1 MMILCCG
8 EALIDMVPA
17 ATASGRQGYVPHEGG
32 AIFNTAIALGRLG
45 LKAGILTG
53 ISRDFLGE
61 ALLSSL
67 RANRVDTSLVV
78 RSERPTTLAFVNL
91 QNGGAC
97 YTFYDENSAGRMLV
111 EDDIP
116 KVPDNVGTMVFGG
129 ISLIGEPAAT
139 TLVQLARREAGRR
152 VIMLD
157 PNIRSVMIRDGNRHR
172 ARMRELIALADIVK
186 VSDEDLDWLVPGDG
200 SRSSKCESLFRSG
213 PSVVILTRGAAGA
226 RARFGRGDTATVPAS
241 LVDVVDTI
249 GAGDTFNAGVL
260 AHLADNRL
268 LTRERLADIDA
279 NSMREALSLGARAA
293 AITVSRPG
301 ADPPWR
307 HELAHSRSE
316 DG

>member
-1 MMILCCG
+1 MILCCG
-8 EALIDMVPA
+8 EALIDMIPA

-45 LKAGILTG
+45 VRTGMLTG

-61 ALLSSL
+61 TLLASL

-78 RSERPTTLAFVNL
+78 QSERPTTLAFVNL
-91 QNGGAC
+91 RNGSAS

-111 EDDIP
+111 EDDMP
-116 KVPDNVGTMVFGG
+116 RVPDDVQAMLLGG

-157 PNIRSVMIRDGNRHR
+157 PNIRPVMIRDGKCHR

-186 VSDEDLDWLVPGDG
+186 VSDEDLDWLVPGDEPLA
-200 SRSSKCESLFRSG
+200 SKCDGIFRSG
-213 PSVVILTRGAAGA
+213 PSMVILTRGAAGA
-226 RARFGRGDTATVPAS
+226 SARFGRDDMIAVPS
-241 LVDVVDTI
+241 LRVDVVDTI
-249 GAGDTFNAGVL
+249 GAGDTFSAGFL
-260 AHLADNRL
+260 AHLAENRL
-268 LTRERLADIDA
+268 LVRDRLADIDA
-279 NSMREALSLGARAA
+279 VSMREALHLGARAA
-293 AITVSRPG
+293 AITVSRAG

-307 HELAHSRSE
+307 DELEGPRPE
-316 DG
+316 GE

>member
-17 ATASGRQGYVPHEGG
+17 ATVSGRQGYVPHEGG

-91 QNGGAC
+91 QNGGAS

-116 KVPDNVGTMVFGG
+116 QVPDDVWTMVFGG

-157 PNIRSVMIRDGNRHR
+157 PNVRSVMIRDGDRHR

-200 SRSSKCESLFRSG
+200 SPSSKCDRLFRSG

-226 RARFGRGDTATVPAS
+226 RARFGRGDTVTVPAS

-279 NSMREALSLGARAA
+279 DSMKEALSLGARAA

-307 HELAHSRSE
+307 HELAHSRPK

>member
-8 EALIDMVPA
+8 EALVDMVPA

-45 LKAGILTG
+45 VRTGMLTG

-61 ALLSSL
+61 KLLASL
-67 RANRVDTSLVV
+67 HASRVDTSLVV
-78 RSERPTTLAFVNL
+78 RSDRPTTLAFVNL
-91 QNGGAC
+91 RNGCAS

-111 EDDIP
+111 ENDMP
-116 KVPDNVGTMVFGG
+116 RVPEDVRTMVLGG

-157 PNIRSVMIRDGNRHR
+157 PNIRPAMIRDENRHR

-186 VSDEDLDWLVPGDG
+186 VSDEDLDWLVPCDEPL
-200 SRSSKCESLFRSG
+200 SSKCESIVRSG
-213 PSVVILTRGAAGA
+213 PAMVILTRGAAGA
-226 RARFGRGDTATVPAS
+226 SARFGRDDAVAVPAPR
-241 LVDVVDTI
+241 VDVVDTI

-260 AHLADNRL
+260 ARLAEDRL
-268 LTRERLADIDA
+268 LTRDRLADIDA
-279 NSMREALSLGARAA
+279 DSMRRALGLGARAA
-293 AITVSRPG
+293 AVTVSRPG

-307 HELAHSRSE
+307 HELAHPRPE